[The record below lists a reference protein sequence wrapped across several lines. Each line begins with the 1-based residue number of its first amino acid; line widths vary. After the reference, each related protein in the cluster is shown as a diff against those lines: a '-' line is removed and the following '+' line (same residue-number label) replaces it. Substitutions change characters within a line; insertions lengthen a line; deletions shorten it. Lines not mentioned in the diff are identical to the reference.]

1 MIHIQ
6 MFFSEM
12 GALFVNLFE
21 HPDWRNLVDISIL
34 TVIVYH
40 ILRLVMH
47 TRANSLFK
55 GILFIL
61 VLSWASKV
69 LQISALNWLLQQV
82 LSLGFILIVIVF
94 QPELRRALDQIGR
107 SKWTGQMFSSS
118 SKMHAESQTEKHVSE
133 LVRAMTNMS
142 RKKIGALIVLERSTS
157 LGDVVDS
164 GTYVD
169 AEISDPLIENIFEP
183 NTPLHDGAVVVRGD
197 RVIAAACLL
206 RLSDTTGVGRD
217 LGTRHRAGLG
227 VSEISDAKVFIVS
240 EETGIISMAEGG
252 RLVRHLDEASLRQ
265 ILHGIYDAQ
274 DKDARVPLLHFK
286 QRRKGAHDEQ
296 QADKKA

>member
-40 ILRLVMH
+40 ILRLVIR
-47 TRANSLFK
+47 TRARTRCSRASCSSS
-55 GILFIL
+55 

-118 SKMHAESQTEKHVSE
+118 SKMHAEGQTEKHVSE
-133 LVRAMTNMS
+133 LV
-142 RKKIGALIVLERSTS
+142 GA
-157 LGDVVDS
+157 
-164 GTYVD
+164 
-169 AEISDPLIENIFEP
+169 P
-183 NTPLHDGAVVVRGD
+183 
-197 RVIAAACLL
+197 
-206 RLSDTTGVGRD
+206 
-217 LGTRHRAGLG
+217 
-227 VSEISDAKVFIVS
+227 
-240 EETGIISMAEGG
+240 
-252 RLVRHLDEASLRQ
+252 
-265 ILHGIYDAQ
+265 
-274 DKDARVPLLHFK
+274 
-286 QRRKGAHDEQ
+286 
-296 QADKKA
+296 